1 MKGASFYHPTGAI
14 TALKIDGKKVTN
26 SGQINVGA
34 FPEGGA
40 FSADGQYLYVGNFID
55 ADISVLKVDGTA
67 LTDTGQRIK
76 LPGHPA
82 SMRAGPQ

>member
-1 MKGASFYHPTGAI
+1 MTFLPFGSFLVRARRGA
-14 TALKIDGKKVTN
+14 L
-26 SGQINVGA
+26 
-34 FPEGGA
+34 PEGA
-40 FSADGQYLYVGNFID
+40 LFSADGQYLYVGNFIAGD
-55 ADISVLKVDGTA
+55 MSVVKVDGTT